1 MTDAFDLAFEPFV
14 DGSTLL
20 ALSVFCVATALVV
33 LLACRFASNQRAI
46 RHLKNIFQA
55 RLLELRL
62 FPDQLGV
69 VGPAC
74 GKLLRAALGYLGWS
88 LVPLAVAAVPVAL
101 LIPQMELRFGFR
113 PLPPGVST
121 LLVVHLDDP
130 AAVNRVA
137 LEYPEGVVEIA
148 PLVRLPGKRSVVAS
162 IQSRLS
168 GRVEIVVHAGETQ
181 VSKEIVTGA
190 GLQRLSPER
199 VRGGWLARLRQP
211 GEELLPRAGCISS
224 ITLQYPA
231 RLLQLGPV
239 ELNWLVVYFL
249 LTLAAGIAMR
259 PFFGAGFEFLS
270 PLFALPLALF
280 QVVWVLLTWPLR
292 RIWRLRRGRRANRV
306 ARVERIVI
314 VGFDGMDPEL
324 AARWMRLGKLPH
336 LARLAKSGT
345 FRPLAATHPPVSHV
359 AWSTFVTGVN
369 PGKHNI
375 FDSMGRDRH
384 TYLPFLSSAQVLGRR
399 HWLRRGRLSIPFGLP
414 ESKALRKSKPF
425 WHYLGEAGVFSSV
438 IRVPAT
444 FPPEPFSGVLL
455 SGMGVPDLRG
465 GHGTFSLFS
474 SRQGAG
480 GKLEGGVLL
489 PLVQEGDEWCGELI
503 GLENPFSEHGP
514 RDLTLPLRI
523 RPHAAHRRAEVEID
537 GRRMT
542 LRQGEF
548 SGWIA
553 LRYRAGIG
561 AHVQGMCRMVLKSL
575 HPDVELYVTPVQ
587 IDPRCPALPVSHPL
601 DYSAYLSKLQGAF
614 STLGLAE
621 DMWAMNHG
629 VLDDRTFLEQ
639 CYQIHAER
647 EQMFFDALE
656 KTRRGACICVFDITD
671 RVQHMFW
678 RNTEPSRSGGT
689 AAPPPRAGEHEPPGA
704 GVIESLYQRMDALV
718 GRVLDRA
725 GPEALVLVVSDH
737 GFKSFCRAFNLNA
750 WLHEQGYLALV
761 SGSTVSE
768 EWFRQVDWQHTRVY
782 GMAMNA
788 LYLNLAGRERHGIVQ
803 PGEEADALLAELR
816 EKLRG
821 ITDPAN
827 GQVAVREVF
836 DIREVYSGPY
846 RENAPDLLIGYAAGY
861 RAPWET
867 VNGSVM
873 GEIFLD
879 NTRPWSGDHC
889 MDPREVPG
897 VLFANRPILGD
908 RHSIADVAPTI
919 LQLFGL
925 PVPSHM
931 DGRPWTVRMEARA
944 SATGGAAAPAPP
956 LGL

>member
-1 MTDAFDLAFEPFV
+1 M

-74 GKLLRAALGYLGWS
+74 GKLLRAALGHLGWS

-113 PLPPGVST
+113 PLLPGEST
-121 LLVVHLDDP
+121 VLVVHVDDP
-130 AAVNRVA
+130 ATVNRVA
-137 LEYPEGVVEIA
+137 LELPEGVVETA
-148 PLVRLPGKRSVVAS
+148 PLVRIPAERAVTAR
-162 IQSRLS
+162 IQSRLA
-168 GRVEIVVHAGETQ
+168 GRVEIVVRAGDTQ
-181 VSKEIVTGA
+181 ASKEIVTGG
-190 GLQRLSPER
+190 GLERVSPER
-199 VRGGWLARLRQP
+199 VRGGWFARLMEP
-211 GEELLPRAGCISS
+211 GEDALPRDGSISS

-231 RLLQLGPV
+231 RPMLLGPL
-239 ELNWLVVYFL
+239 ELNWLVVFFL

-270 PLFALPLALF
+270 PLLALPVALF
-280 QVVWVLLTWPLR
+280 YAIWALLTWPLR
-292 RIWRLRRGRRANRV
+292 RIWRLHRGRGANRR

-324 AARWMRLGKLPH
+324 AARWMRQGKLPH
-336 LARLAKSGT
+336 FARLAKTGT
-345 FRPLAATHPPVSHV
+345 FRPLATTHPPVSPV
-359 AWSTFVTGVN
+359 AWSTFLTGVN

-375 FDSMGRDRH
+375 YDSLSRDRH
-384 TYLPFLSSAQVLGRR
+384 AYLPFFSSAQVLEQR
-399 HWLRRGRLSIPFGLP
+399 HWLRFGRHSIPFGRP
-414 ESKALRKSKPF
+414 EIKALRKSKPF

-465 GHGTFSLFS
+465 GQGTFSFFS
-474 SRQGAG
+474 SREGAG

-489 PLVQEGDEWCGELI
+489 PLLQEDDAWCGELT
-503 GLENPFSEHGP
+503 GPESPFPEHVR

-523 RPHAAHRRAEVEID
+523 RPDAAHRRAEVEID
-537 GRRMT
+537 GQRVT

-548 SGWIA
+548 SDWIG
-553 LRYRAGIG
+553 LRFRAGFG
-561 AHVQGMCRMVLKSL
+561 AHGQGMCRMVLKSL
-575 HPDVELYVTPVQ
+575 QPHVELYVTPVQ
-587 IDPRCPALPVSHPL
+587 IDPRRPALPVSHPL
-601 DYSAYLSKLQGAF
+601 DYSVYLGKLQGPF

-629 VLDDRTFLEQ
+629 VLDDRAFLEQ

-656 KTRRGACICVFDITD
+656 KARRGACICVFDITD

-678 RNTEPSRSGGT
+678 RDMEPSRSGGT
-689 AAPPPRAGEHEPPGA
+689 AASPPAAGHQPSGA
-704 GVIESLYQRMDALV
+704 GVIETLYQRMDALV
-718 GRVLDRA
+718 GRVIDRA

-737 GFKSFCRAFNLNA
+737 GFKSFRRAFNLNA

-768 EWFRQVDWQHTRVY
+768 EWFRQVDWQRTHAY
-782 GMAMNA
+782 AMGLNA

-836 DIREVYSGPY
+836 DTREVYSGPY

-861 RAPWET
+861 RAAWET

-873 GEIFLD
+873 GENFLD

-925 PVPSHM
+925 PVPRHM
-931 DGRPWTVRMEARA
+931 DGRPWTVRTEARA
-944 SATGGAAAPAPP
+944 GASGGGAAPATS
-956 LGL
+956 LGI